1 MTILEYFNIFVRNYL
16 YMTTKEIKSEIQKAI
31 ENVPD
36 SILKEILSYLKQAQK
51 TSLKDIKISTHL
63 RQILREDKD
72 LLEKLAQ

>member
-1 MTILEYFNIFVRNYL
+1 
-16 YMTTKEIKSEIQKAI
+16 MTTKEIKSEIQKVI

>member
-1 MTILEYFNIFVRNYL
+1 
-16 YMTTKEIKSEIQKAI
+16 MTTKEIKSEIQKAI

>member
-1 MTILEYFNIFVRNYL
+1 
-16 YMTTKEIKSEIQKAI
+16 MTTKEIKNEIQKVI

-51 TSLKDIKISTHL
+51 TSLKDIKMSTHL

>member
-1 MTILEYFNIFVRNYL
+1 
-16 YMTTKEIKSEIQKAI
+16 MTTKEIKSEIQKVI

-36 SILKEILSYLKQAQK
+36 GILKEILSYLKQAQK

>member
-16 YMTTKEIKSEIQKAI
+16 YMTTKEIKNEIQKVI

>member
-1 MTILEYFNIFVRNYL
+1 
-16 YMTTKEIKSEIQKAI
+16 MTTKEIKSEIQKVI

-51 TSLKDIKISTHL
+51 TSLKDIKMSTHL

>member
-1 MTILEYFNIFVRNYL
+1 
-16 YMTTKEIKSEIQKAI
+16 MTTKEIKNEIQKVI